1 MRGMRSGTR
10 NHVSKAVNGWVVLLA
25 FSIGM
30 PAAALAQD
38 RKFEYEFDHEKPW
51 VELQSQLPPYP
62 SEENLLKFDAGPV
75 SNNLHY
81 VDAPSIVVGED
92 GVVRYTLVIKSPQ
105 GAMNVSYEGIRCQTA
120 EKRTYAYGRNDKT
133 WARARTSRWMD
144 LENIAQNYAQRA
156 LYRYFFCPLG
166 VDMVKN
172 TDEAIQ
178 ALKAGVHP
186 RAVRY

>member
-1 MRGMRSGTR
+1 MKPHIR
-10 NHVSKAVNGWVVLLA
+10 KAVNSGVLLFA
-25 FSIGM
+25 LSIGI
-30 PAAALAQD
+30 PAAVLAQD

-62 SEENLLKFDAGPV
+62 SEENLLKFDAGPA
-75 SNNLHY
+75 STNLHY
-81 VDAPSIVVGED
+81 VDAPSIVVGDD

-133 WARARTSRWMD
+133 WMRARTSRWMD
-144 LENIAQNYAQRA
+144 LENIKQNYAQRA

-166 VDMVKN
+166 INTVK
-172 TDEAIQ
+172 DAEEAIQ
-178 ALKAGVHP
+178 ALKAGIHP

>member
-1 MRGMRSGTR
+1 MSRLRSHMR
-10 NHVSKAVNGWVVLLA
+10 KALNGWILLFA
-25 FSIGM
+25 FSMSI
-30 PAAALAQD
+30 PAVALAQE

-62 SEENLLKFDAGPV
+62 SEENLLKFDAGPA
-75 SNNLHY
+75 STNLHY
-81 VDAPSIVVGED
+81 VDAPSIVVGDD

-105 GAMNVSYEGIRCQTA
+105 GAMNVSYDGIRCQTA

-133 WARARTSRWMD
+133 WTRARTSRWMD
-144 LENIAQNYAQRA
+144 LENIKQNYAQRA

-166 VDMVKN
+166 INTVKDA
-172 TDEAIQ
+172 DEAIQ
-178 ALKAGVHP
+178 ALKAGIHP

>member
-1 MRGMRSGTR
+1 MKVMKGCFLL
-10 NHVSKAVNGWVVLLA
+10 LLA
-25 FSIGM
+25 FSAGT
-30 PAAALAQD
+30 PFAAYAQD

-51 VELQSQLPPYP
+51 VELQSQLPPYL
-62 SEENLLKFDAGPV
+62 SQENLLKFDAGPA
-75 SNNLHY
+75 STNLHY
-81 VDAPSIVVGED
+81 VDAPSIVVGDD
-92 GVVRYTLVIKSPQ
+92 GVVRYTLVIASPQ

-133 WARARTSRWMD
+133 WMRARTSKWMD

-166 VDMVKN
+166 INMVKDA
-172 TDEAIQ
+172 DEAIQ
-178 ALKAGVHP
+178 ALKAGIHP